1 MTCSS
6 ESSRG
11 CHVGRRARQPL
22 GRVSRDGRRSL
33 ELLPL
38 EGQGDRWSRGAHRAE
53 RRRPRMPNQIG
64 PNVEQRIAFALGH
77 PGYGQRRIS
86 AELARE
92 KWGGSIRS

>member
-1 MTCSS
+1 LADELGNLSAACRAMGVDRSS
-6 ESSRG
+6 YY
-11 CHVGRRARQPL
+11 
-22 GRVSRDGRRSL
+22 
-33 ELLPL
+33 
-38 EGQGDRWSRGAHRAE
+38 RWKAKVTAGSRGAHRAE